1 MFLVDW
7 PGGSWEVLAASIGL
21 IIGAY
26 VALLWMAMVFWAVR
40 DAHQRTGNPLIE
52 IGAGLLVVGLFVPG
66 LWLYLI
72 LRPRLTLAER
82 YERQLEAEAVLSEL
96 ANRAD
101 CPQCARRVQED
112 FLLCPSCKYRLKEPC
127 PACSRPLNF
136 AWAACPTCGADN
148 KSRHEAGTVVPLTG
162 HRRSRK
168 AAEGARA
175 DQPAKQ
181 VQPQLSGTGGS

>member
-7 PGGSWEVLAASIGL
+7 PGGSWEVLATSVGL
-21 IIGAY
+21 VIGAY
-26 VALLWMAMVFWAVR
+26 IALLWMAMVFWTVR
-40 DAHQRTGNPLIE
+40 DAHQRTGNPLME

-96 ANRAD
+96 ADRTD

-127 PACSRPLNF
+127 ASCSRPLNF

-148 KSRHEAGTVVPLTG
+148 VARHEAGAVVPLNG
-162 HRRSRK
+162 RRRSRK
-168 AAEGARA
+168 TAAATHTE
-175 DQPAKQ
+175 QPSKQ